1 MATRPAP
8 ADSYRRWLADLRQRD
23 PQLYAELDARLRQRV
38 AAAAPEIT
46 YESAVA
52 SNADRV
58 AVLYETIVR
67 DGRPAFPI
75 KNNTI
80 VEEGVIEV
88 ASKTVVDRLRD
99 AAPRLAPIIPL
110 VGRIDVENFA
120 GGAKFLG
127 TGWLIDSGLVVTN
140 RHVAELVARWEG
152 SRYRFRPGFAGRELR
167 VSLDYRHEKD
177 IDTREA
183 VDVVEVLWIEENERE
198 ADIAFLKVT
207 ESGTDRRQGIP
218 LAASD
223 ARPNAHVAVIGYP
236 ARADRE
242 TIPDQARMDRIYGGT
257 YDVKRVA
264 PGQIQSPSDRWA
276 THDCTTLGGN
286 SGSVVVDLTT
296 GEAVGLHFAGLYMI
310 ENYAVPASVVRRYL
324 TERPWQNGRRTRD
337 DGRRTR
343 DDGGRATDGEVR
355 ISIRRAARK
364 FEAAYGGKGVLAVR
378 AGYVVERGR
387 LTDEDC
393 IAVSAEPSLVNEV
406 RERVPSTFEGYPV
419 QVRPASLADQ
429 MAAFAPRAPEA
440 VGFDNK
446 TLEAAIT
453 SISYDDSARTGD
465 GFSFDWIEEDMKV
478 TAHVG
483 PERSWSQL
491 SAFLA
496 GAKKELVSSIY
507 EFHAK
512 HVADAI
518 EGRLTD
524 KVKMSL
530 VVANQ
535 SRDPKNNGTKPG
547 EFDRSDTFERWRSN
561 FKFDNVFVPT
571 GSSGLVANAY
581 HIKVTVRD
589 RSAIWLSSGNWKHTS
604 QPVIA
609 AADLGDPK
617 VTGRSGNREW
627 HVVVENETLAARFR
641 NHILQDRTRSTELGG
656 TFETLAE
663 QLFIDVPAVA
673 EGVVLERAPD
683 RVLEPK
689 QVNGTIRVMPLLTPD
704 RKGAVYSKSVLRLMR
719 SARKQLVFQN
729 QYIKVANGSNG
740 FFDDL
745 VELLIEKAETID
757 DVRIIVRAGDGVLDD
772 ASELKRRGLDVNR
785 CLRRLSNT
793 HTKGI
798 VVDGKRV
805 LLGSQNWSQLG
816 VTLNRDASLIFD
828 NEEIATYFLEAFEL
842 DWARSTPISDEM
854 LEEGVPQLAGS
865 DTPVRAGYVRVPV
878 SEFAEG

>member
-1 MATRPAP
+1 MATRS
-8 ADSYRRWLADLRQRD
+8 ADTYRRWLADLRHRD
-23 PQLYAELDARLRQRV
+23 PQLYAELDATFRQRV
-38 AAAAPEIT
+38 AAAAPGIT

-52 SNADRV
+52 TDTERV

-75 KNNTI
+75 KNNKI

-88 ASKTVVDRLRD
+88 ASKIVVDRLRD
-99 AAPRLAPIIPL
+99 AAARLEPIVPL
-110 VGRIDVENFA
+110 VGRIDVENFV
-120 GGAKFLG
+120 GGARFLG
-127 TGWLIDSGLVVTN
+127 TGWLVDRGLLVTN
-140 RHVAELVARWEG
+140 RHVAELVARWDG
-152 SRYRFRPGFAGRELR
+152 SRYRFRPGFAGRDLR

-177 IDTREA
+177 VEARET

-198 ADIAFLKVT
+198 ADVAFLKVA
-207 ESGTDRRQGIP
+207 ESGTDRQQGIR

-264 PGQIQSPSDRWA
+264 PGQIQSPSGRWA

-286 SGSVVVDLTT
+286 SGSVVVDLAS

-324 TERPWQNGRRTRD
+324 TERPWQSGRRTTDAGQRTGD
-337 DGRRTR
+337 RRR
-343 DDGGRATDGEVR
+343 VEVDDGEVR
-355 ISIRRAARK
+355 ISTRRAARR
-364 FEAAYGGKGVLAVR
+364 FETEHGGRGILAVR
-378 AGYVVERGR
+378 AGYIVERGR
-387 LTDEDC
+387 LTDDDC
-393 IAVSAEPSLVNEV
+393 IAVAAEPALEEEI
-406 RERVPSTFEGYPV
+406 RARVPSNFEGYPV

-429 MAAFAPRAPEA
+429 MAVFAPRAPEA
-440 VGFDNK
+440 VGFDGK

-453 SISYDDSARTGD
+453 SISYDDSARNGD

-483 PERSWSQL
+483 PERSWTEL
-491 SAFLA
+491 SRFLD
-496 GAKKELVSSIY
+496 GARKELVSSIY

-512 HVADAI
+512 HIAEVI
-518 EGRLTD
+518 EDRLD
-524 KVKMSL
+524 DHVKMSL

-535 SRDPKNNGTKPG
+535 SRDLKNGISKPG
-547 EFDRSDTFERWRSN
+547 EFDRSDTFARWRTT
-561 FKFDNVFVPT
+561 FDFENVFVPT

-604 QPVIA
+604 QPVIDKA
-609 AADLGDPK
+609 ELDDPK
-617 VTGRSGNREW
+617 VTARSGNREW
-627 HVVVENETLAARFR
+627 HVVVENATLAARFR

-656 TFETLAE
+656 TFETPAE
-663 QLFIDVPAVA
+663 QLFIDVPAVQ

-689 QVNGTIRVMPLLTPD
+689 QVDGTIRVMPLLTPD
-704 RKGAVYSKSVLRLMR
+704 RKGAVYSKAVLRLIR
-719 SARKQLVFQN
+719 SAKKQLVFQN
-729 QYIKVANGSNG
+729 QYIKVANGSDG

-745 VELLIEKAETID
+745 VELLIEKSETID
-757 DVRIIVRAGDGVLDD
+757 DVRIIVRAGDVIDD

-785 CLRRLSNT
+785 CLRRLANT

-854 LEEGVPQLAGS
+854 LEEGVPMVAGA
-865 DTPVRAGYVRVPV
+865 DTPVRPGYVRVPA